1 MRRLLRQKTDGMW
14 EYTLQETAWE
24 ETGFQTMEDYICRQQ
39 STFTQYIA
47 TRSLLDLCEGLERAP
62 GAWVEMRWW

>member
-14 EYTLQETAWE
+14 EYTLKETVWE
-24 ETGFQTMEDYICRQQ
+24 ETGFQTMEDYIRRQQ

-47 TRSLLDLCEGLERAP
+47 TRSLLDLCEGAER
-62 GAWVEMRWW
+62 